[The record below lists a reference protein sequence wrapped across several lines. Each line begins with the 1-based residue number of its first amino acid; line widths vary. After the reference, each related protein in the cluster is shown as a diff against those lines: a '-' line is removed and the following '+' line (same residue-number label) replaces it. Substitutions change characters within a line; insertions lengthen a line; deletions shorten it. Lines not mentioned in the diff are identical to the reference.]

1 MEGRDMAL
9 TDQIKDEIQTKI
21 DQTDKLSPEEEN
33 LPAEDSEQKFEDP
46 SVDGVIDLSATRKK
60 RFNVDLGSGSYR
72 VLEIDTSDMT
82 IINRLEQLYPKLQ
95 KLSQEAALK
104 QLDLKD
110 NDNERVITKLSQA
123 LTKIDAQMR
132 EIVDEIFNSNVSE
145 VCAPS
150 GSMFDPFNGEF
161 RFEHIIDKISA
172 LYRNNVNDEFKK
184 MAAKMRKRTSKYT
197 KGK

>member
-1 MEGRDMAL
+1 MAL

-33 LPAEDSEQKFEDP
+33 LPAEDSGQKFEDP

-60 RFNVDLGSGSYR
+60 CFNVDLGSGSYR

>member
-1 MEGRDMAL
+1 MAL

-33 LPAEDSEQKFEDP
+33 LRNKDAGQKFEDP

-72 VLEIDTSDMT
+72 VLELDTSDMT
-82 IINRLEQLYPKLQ
+82 IINRLEKLYPKLQ
-95 KLSQEAALK
+95 KLSQEASIK

-132 EIVDEIFNSNVSE
+132 EIVDDIFNSNVSE

-172 LYRNNVNDEFKK
+172 LYKNNVNDEFRK
-184 MAAKMRKRTSKYT
+184 MSAKMKKRTSKYT